1 MLTTLL
7 VIAGVIVSIAAF
19 VLYSTLKNAPDG
31 HEGTSGFHIVAKTQP
46 KGNQTKQSRSGM
58 KDSGK
63 VAGKA
68 HLDAA

>member
-7 VIAGVIVSIAAF
+7 VIAGVIVSIAVF
-19 VLYSTLKNAPDG
+19 VLYYSLKKAPDG
-31 HEGTSGFHIVAKTQP
+31 LEDTNGFHIDAKS
-46 KGNQTKQSRSGM
+46 KGNETKQSRSGM